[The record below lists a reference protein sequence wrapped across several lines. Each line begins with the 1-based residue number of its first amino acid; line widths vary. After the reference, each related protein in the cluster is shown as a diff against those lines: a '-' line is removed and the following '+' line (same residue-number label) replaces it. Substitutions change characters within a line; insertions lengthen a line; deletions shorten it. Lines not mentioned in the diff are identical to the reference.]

1 MRPSPTGKTKHVM
14 DRDYIN
20 IKTLTL
26 EELAGVV
33 NLYPWFGAARR
44 ELSLRMA
51 RLGGEAWG
59 RQQYGDA
66 AMYVVDRRVIAELLR
81 DRGGDYSDKDL
92 EELLRMFIRDDE
104 ASAEGEKK
112 SVRVTGGDYF
122 TQAQYDMVRRE
133 EDNVFSRFAAKTR
146 KDNEG
151 GSSDEIGDDFCTET
165 LAQIYL
171 DQGYPDKAKKIYS
184 ALLLKFPE
192 KNAYFATLIRKI
204 EESMGS

>member
-1 MRPSPTGKTKHVM
+1 M

-59 RQQYGDA
+59 IQQYGDA
-66 AMYVVDRRVIAELLR
+66 ALYVGDRKVIAELLR
-81 DRGGDYSDKDL
+81 ERGGDYSDKDL
-92 EELLRMFIRDDE
+92 EELLRMFIRDDDT
-104 ASAEGEKK
+104 SPDGERK
-112 SVRVTGGDYF
+112 SVRVTGGDFF
-122 TQAQYDMVRRE
+122 TQAQYDKVRRE
-133 EDNVFSRFAAKTR
+133 EDNVFSRFAAKT
-146 KDNEG
+146 KKETESS
-151 GSSDEIGDDFCTET
+151 SSDEIGEEFCTET

-171 DQGYPDKAKKIYS
+171 DQGYPEKARKIYS

-192 KNAYFATLIRKI
+192 KNAYFASLIRKI
-204 EESMGS
+204 DGN